1 MEIERKFLVKDI
13 NAINEI
19 ISKYSKKT
27 ITQDY
32 LYVDDYTAV
41 RKRKIEKSGNTK
53 YVYTVKTMKVGISVN
68 EFEKEITKEEY
79 EALKI
84 NAEYITLSKDRY
96 VIPYVD
102 DLKIEVD
109 VFKGVYEGV
118 VFAEIEF
125 KSEEQAAQIELPK
138 WFDKEMSQIIT
149 NSKMATKNMR
159 EKILAN
165 ELNEEL
171 VKYIKDEIFPKYEK
185 FYSHGMLHINNVI
198 KNSMMLAYFYNL
210 DRNMCYTIAA
220 YHDYGLNLGRDN
232 HEYNSAQIL
241 YGDKNL
247 RKYFTDEQLNI
258 MKEAIED
265 HRGSRK
271 ERPRN
276 IYGEVVSDSDRDF
289 DIEMLAKRQLATSI
303 KNYTELKQF
312 DEQFERCYKYI
323 LGRINEQGN
332 FNLWTNNPILIEKR
346 KRFEKDYLNKEF
358 VRKIYK
364 KEWDEICTNGLK
376 EKLQNYYEDF

>member
-19 ISKYSKKT
+19 ISKYPKKT

-79 EALKI
+79 DALKI

-102 DLKIEVD
+102 GLKIEVD

-125 KSEEQAAQIELPK
+125 KSKEQAAQIELPK

-149 NSKMATKNMR
+149 NSKMATQNM
-159 EKILAN
+159 KS
-165 ELNEEL
+165 
-171 VKYIKDEIFPKYEK
+171 F
-185 FYSHGMLHINNVI
+185 
-198 KNSMMLAYFYNL
+198 
-210 DRNMCYTIAA
+210 
-220 YHDYGLNLGRDN
+220 
-232 HEYNSAQIL
+232 
-241 YGDKNL
+241 
-247 RKYFTDEQLNI
+247 
-258 MKEAIED
+258 IE
-265 HRGSRK
+265 
-271 ERPRN
+271 
-276 IYGEVVSDSDRDF
+276 
-289 DIEMLAKRQLATSI
+289 
-303 KNYTELKQF
+303 
-312 DEQFERCYKYI
+312 
-323 LGRINEQGN
+323 
-332 FNLWTNNPILIEKR
+332 
-346 KRFEKDYLNKEF
+346 FEK
-358 VRKIYK
+358 
-364 KEWDEICTNGLK
+364 
-376 EKLQNYYEDF
+376 